1 MKPGERIR
9 TITPI
14 RSQRSGLMLPREG
27 VFISATENIGRTL
40 ILVDFGA
47 AGREYLFPHEIEPE
61 KMELEQQMK
70 SDERRAKP
78 WLTRSF

>member
-27 VFISATENIGRTL
+27 VLISATENIGRTL

-47 AGREYLFPHEIEPE
+47 AGKEYLFAHEIEAKE
-61 KMELEQQMK
+61 RNQNQQLEIQ
-70 SDERRAKP
+70 
-78 WLTRSF
+78 